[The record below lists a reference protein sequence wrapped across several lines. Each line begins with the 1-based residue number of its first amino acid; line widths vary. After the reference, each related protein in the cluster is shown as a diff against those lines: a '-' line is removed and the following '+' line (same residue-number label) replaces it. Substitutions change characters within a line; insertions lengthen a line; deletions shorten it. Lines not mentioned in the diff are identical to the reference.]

1 MEEVVGKSA
10 GRFFKRRYH
19 DVGYGGQDYDD
30 VHDESYLRQ
39 FEGFMEDYEAVRV
52 ALPPPPFS
60 VIFASHFKHH
70 FT

>member
-10 GRFFKRRYH
+10 GRFFKHRYH

-39 FEGFMEDYEAVRV
+39 FEGFMEDYEASGKCCI
-52 ALPPPPFS
+52 APPLS
-60 VIFASHFKHH
+60 VI
-70 FT
+70 

>member
-10 GRFFKRRYH
+10 GRFLKRRYH

-39 FEGFMEDYEAVRV
+39 FEGFMVVYEAVRV
-52 ALPPPPFS
+52 ALPPPPLQCDFF
-60 VIFASHFKHH
+60 IAFQTPFH
-70 FT
+70 